1 MISFCIK
8 QKYES
13 SHLKFVSF
21 YTQKTEAISFLT
33 RSFLFYNI
41 YLLKLIYIM
50 NRKNLI
56 FAFLI
61 SSFLSYSQIT
71 FTNSNTSL
79 VNSSLTSGVA
89 IGVSDMNADGLDD
102 IVRLSNANSLEIEY
116 QTASGTF
123 TRYNYGSIGSSAWG
137 LCIADVDHNGFN
149 DIFTGGSYNGLKLI
163 TANNNGTAYTSNT
176 LGGASIFVQNLNF
189 IDIDNNGMIDIFACH
204 DDGIS
209 SPYKNTNNGTLT
221 YDLSLINSAS
231 TVPSDNSGN
240 YGSIWTDYDNDG
252 DQDLYISKC
261 RLGVTDNMDGRR
273 LNLLLQND
281 GNGNYTDVAET
292 AGLRPL
298 AQSWAANFEDIDNDG
313 DLDCFILNHD
323 IISTLYENNGDG
335 TFTDITSSSGIVT
348 ELTNLGTSIQVMM
361 EDFDNDTYIDMLVTV
376 TTGSSNHYLFKNN
389 GDKTF
394 TALANPFPTGG
405 LVIQSGATGDLN
417 NDGLI
422 DVVAGFAG
430 GFNSP
435 SSNPDILFLN
445 NGDGNNYNWS
455 EVRLQGGPSNRNG
468 IGARIELHY
477 GTGLMQIR
485 EVRSGESYGTM
496 NSLLTHFGLG
506 AETTIT
512 KIVVKWPSGNVD
524 QLLNPAINQSLLI
537 IEGTTLGTSEFN
549 TVEFVTYPNPT
560 TDIVTIKNITEV
572 NTKSTKLYDITGKEI
587 EVLFT
592 KVNGTIK
599 TDLSNLNSGIYFIHI
614 RTDKG
619 IRHIH
624 KIIKK

>member
-1 MISFCIK
+1 MNKKI
-8 QKYES
+8 
-13 SHLKFVSF
+13 
-21 YTQKTEAISFLT
+21 
-33 RSFLFYNI
+33 LF
-41 YLLKLIYIM
+41 
-50 NRKNLI
+50 
-56 FAFLI
+56 FALFI

-79 VNSSLTSGVA
+79 VNASLTSGVA

-123 TRYNYGSIGSSAWG
+123 IRYNYGSIGGSSWG
-137 LCIADVDHNGFN
+137 LCIADVDHNGYN
-149 DIFTGGSYNGLKLI
+149 DVFTGGSYNGLKLI
-163 TANNNGTAYTSNT
+163 TASNDGST
-176 LGGASIFVQNLNF
+176 YSSSTMGGSSIFVQNLNF
-189 IDIDNNGMIDIFACH
+189 ADIDNNGMIDIFACH

-209 SPYKNTNNGTLT
+209 SPYKNTNNGTMT

-231 TVPSDNSGN
+231 TIPSDNSGN

-252 DQDLYISKC
+252 DQDLYLSKC

-273 LNLLLQND
+273 LNLLFQND
-281 GNGNYTDVAET
+281 GNGNYTDVAQA

-313 DLDCFILNHD
+313 DLDCFVLNHD
-323 IISTLYENNGDG
+323 IISTLYENNGNG

-361 EDFDNDTYIDMLVTV
+361 EDFDNDSYIDMLVTV
-376 TTGSSNHYLFKNN
+376 TTGSLNHYLFKNN

-394 TALANPFPTGG
+394 TAVANPFPTGG

-422 DVVAGFAG
+422 DVIAGFAG

-455 EVRLQGGPSNRNG
+455 EIRLQGGPSNRNG

-506 AETTIT
+506 TETAIT

-524 QLLNPAINQSLLI
+524 ELLNPAINQSHLI
-537 IEGTTLGTSEFN
+537 IEGTTLNTAEFN
-549 TVEFVTYPNPT
+549 TTKFITYPNPT
-560 TDIVTIKNITEV
+560 TDNITIE
-572 NTKSTKLYDITGKEI
+572 NIKTEDIISTKLFDITGKQVKTVFTSNTNSI
-587 EVLFT
+587 EA
-592 KVNGTIK
+592 N
-599 TDLSNLNSGIYFIHI
+599 LSNLNNGVYFIHI
-614 RTDKG
+614 ITNKNT
-619 IRHIH
+619 RHVH
-624 KIIKK
+624 KVIKN

>member
-1 MISFCIK
+1 MNK
-8 QKYES
+8 K
-13 SHLKFVSF
+13 L
-21 YTQKTEAISFLT
+21 
-33 RSFLFYNI
+33 LF
-41 YLLKLIYIM
+41 
-50 NRKNLI
+50 
-56 FAFLI
+56 FAFL
-61 SSFLSYSQIT
+61 SSSLLSYSQIT
-71 FTNSNTSL
+71 FTNANASL

-102 IVRLSNANSLEIEY
+102 IIRLSNANSLEIEY

-123 TRYNYGSIGSSAWG
+123 TRYNFGAIGGNSWG
-137 LCIADVDHNGFN
+137 ICIADVDHNGYN

-163 TANNNGTAYTSNT
+163 TANNNGTSYTSNT

-189 IDIDNNGMIDIFACH
+189 ADIDNNGMIDIFACH

-209 SPYKNTNNGTLT
+209 SPYKNTNTGTLT
-221 YDLSLINSAS
+221 YDLSLINTAS

-261 RLGVTDNMDGRR
+261 RLGVTNTMDGRR

-281 GNGNYTDVAET
+281 GNGNYTDVAEA

-313 DLDCFILNHD
+313 DLDCFVLNHD
-323 IISTLYENNGDG
+323 IISTLHENNGDG
-335 TFTDITSSSGIVT
+335 TFTDITASSGIVT

-361 EDFDNDTYIDMLVTV
+361 EDFDNDTYIDMFVTV

-389 GDKTF
+389 GNKTF
-394 TALANPFPTGG
+394 TAIANPFPTGG

-422 DVVAGFAG
+422 DIIAGFASG
-430 GFNSP
+430 YNSP

-455 EVRLQGGPSNRNG
+455 EVRLQGGPSNKNG

-506 AETTIT
+506 TETAIT
-512 KIVVKWPSGNVD
+512 KIVVKWPSGNID
-524 QLLNPAINQSLLI
+524 ELLNPAINQSHLI
-537 IEGTTLGTSEFN
+537 IEGTTLNTTEFN
-549 TVEFVTYPNPT
+549 TVDFVTYPNPT
-560 TDIVTIKNITEV
+560 TDSVIIKSNAEI
-572 NTKSTKLYDITGKEI
+572 NTKSAELYDISGKQI
-587 EVLFT
+587 NLLFT
-592 KVNGTIK
+592 KENNAIK
-599 TDLSNLNSGIYFIHI
+599 ADLSYLNNGIYFIHI
-614 RTDKG
+614 ISDENTRYVYKV
-619 IRHIH
+619 
-624 KIIKK
+624 IKK